1 MRVKKQQLYASLWK
15 SCDEL
20 RGGMDA
26 SQYKDYI
33 LVLLFLKYISDRS
46 TASGLGLE
54 VPEGASFNDLMKL
67 RGKTNIGEAINKAL
81 DDIAKANELGTSIT
95 QADFDDDDKLGKG
108 QAKIDRLSRLL
119 GLFAQPG
126 LDFTRHHADGAD
138 ILGDAYEYLM
148 RNFATESGKSKGQ
161 FYTPPEVARVMARII
176 GIDRARSAR
185 DVLYDPTCGSGSLLL
200 KAFEE
205 ARHRTGFA
213 LTVYGQEMDN
223 ATCALA
229 TMNMV
234 LHGNTT
240 AQTTKH
246 LRRDRIQLQAVQQA
260 V

>member
-126 LDFTRHHADGAD
+126 LDFNPASRGRRRH
-138 ILGDAYEYLM
+138 LG
-148 RNFATESGKSKGQ
+148 
-161 FYTPPEVARVMARII
+161 
-176 GIDRARSAR
+176 
-185 DVLYDPTCGSGSLLL
+185 PTS
-200 KAFEE
+200 
-205 ARHRTGFA
+205 T
-213 LTVYGQEMDN
+213 
-223 ATCALA
+223 
-229 TMNMV
+229 
-234 LHGNTT
+234 
-240 AQTTKH
+240 
-246 LRRDRIQLQAVQQA
+246 
-260 V
+260 

>member
-108 QAKIDRLSRLL
+108 
-119 GLFAQPG
+119 
-126 LDFTRHHADGAD
+126 
-138 ILGDAYEYLM
+138 
-148 RNFATESGKSKGQ
+148 
-161 FYTPPEVARVMARII
+161 
-176 GIDRARSAR
+176 
-185 DVLYDPTCGSGSLLL
+185 
-200 KAFEE
+200 
-205 ARHRTGFA
+205 
-213 LTVYGQEMDN
+213 
-223 ATCALA
+223 
-229 TMNMV
+229 
-234 LHGNTT
+234 
-240 AQTTKH
+240 
-246 LRRDRIQLQAVQQA
+246 
-260 V
+260 